1 MALDFRPFLNTVQ
14 ESVKA
19 YTRERQAYN
28 DNAVRQKTNN
38 DGKDG
43 ESESKS
49 GGGGVAGNGNTQ
61 LVQAS
66 IRFNNAVHACDAQN
80 LEDTLDAHGIYFD
93 QSFNTKRNEPDVD
106 HSISVNCTPK
116 FNVLRKGQDALHTLI
131 MRCSDE
137 CNDVIQHLTF
147 A

>member
-19 YTRERQAYN
+19 YTREKQAYN
-28 DNAVRQKTNN
+28 DNAVRQQTNSN
-38 DGKDG
+38 AEDG
-43 ESESKS
+43 ESASES
-49 GGGGVAGNGNTQ
+49 GGGGVAGGTQ
-61 LVQAS
+61 SVQAS
-66 IRFNNAVHACDAQN
+66 VRFNNAVHACDAQN
-80 LEDTLDAHGIYFD
+80 FEHTLDTHGIYFD
-93 QSFNTKRNEPDVD
+93 QSFNTKRNVPDVD

-131 MRCSDE
+131 MRCSDD

-147 A
+147 T